1 MGTGVVKDGTAFTT
15 IGTSGVVF
23 AHTSKPAIDPKG
35 RIHTC
40 CCAVPG
46 AWHMMGVTQ
55 AAGLSLK
62 WFKDQFCQ
70 DYVKEAEAKGVD
82 VYDQIN
88 QDVASVA
95 PGSDR
100 LLYLPYLMG
109 ERTPHLDPDC
119 RGVFFGLSAIHTR
132 KHLLRAVMEG
142 VAYSLCDCNE
152 ILQEMGVKVDCMKA
166 CGAVVQIR

>member
-1 MGTGVVKDGTAFTT
+1 
-15 IGTSGVVF
+15 
-23 AHTSKPAIDPKG
+23 
-35 RIHTC
+35 
-40 CCAVPG
+40 
-46 AWHMMGVTQ
+46 MMGVTQ

-70 DYVKEAEAKGVD
+70 DYVKRTEAKGVD

-119 RGVFFGLSAIHTR
+119 RGVFSVCLRSTQESICCGL
-132 KHLLRAVMEG
+132 
-142 VAYSLCDCNE
+142 
-152 ILQEMGVKVDCMKA
+152 
-166 CGAVVQIR
+166 